1 MPLSP
6 PAVPDPP
13 VVPRKA
19 RVLLVEDDAS
29 ARRTLRDH
37 LESAG
42 WEVAEAD
49 SVRATARFD
58 GSHVDALITDST
70 LPDGDGLALLERFR
84 SMPQLVLTRTSE
96 LGVLALERGAD
107 HFLTKPVAPPAVD
120 ALLRWMLAQARDR
133 KRALAGARGT
143 AMDPFS
149 YFISPP
155 SITSSVR

>member
-1 MPLSP
+1 MVPVVRGARPYLRARMPPTGPACVVGGRAESACMPLSP

-58 GSHVDALITDST
+58 GSQVDAIIT
-70 LPDGDGLALLERFR
+70 
-84 SMPQLVLTRTSE
+84 
-96 LGVLALERGAD
+96 
-107 HFLTKPVAPPAVD
+107 
-120 ALLRWMLAQARDR
+120 
-133 KRALAGARGT
+133 
-143 AMDPFS
+143 
-149 YFISPP
+149 
-155 SITSSVR
+155 